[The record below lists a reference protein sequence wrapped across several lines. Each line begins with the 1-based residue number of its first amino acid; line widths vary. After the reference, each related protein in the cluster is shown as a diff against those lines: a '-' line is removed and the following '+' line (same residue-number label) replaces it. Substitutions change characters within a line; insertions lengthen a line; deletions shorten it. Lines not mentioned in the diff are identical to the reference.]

1 MYDINIKNVK
11 KGRAFNWIFIGFGLL
26 FLVIMFIIF
35 FGSILNRNTLDSE
48 TTSTDVN
55 PNRHQD
61 SDGDYVYSPIFTYEV
76 DGQTYTC
83 TSGVSS
89 STGPG
94 EAPHVIHYDSKNPSN
109 CMSDYAEKIDWFI
122 LLFALIPTVFIV
134 IGACMNHSISKRI
147 KQIEALN
154 QTGKLVKNLP
164 FHLEESNISVNDRPL
179 MKIVVNYRLSNGET
193 VTLSGDPRYDRKES
207 DEDGKVDL
215 VIDENNPKNYFLDF
229 DINRISGNRSDDY
242 YTGPD
247 LEPAPNTEPATDPE
261 DNQAPT
267 IEPTENSSEPTVPP
281 AIKI

>member
-89 STGPG
+89 SIGPG
-94 EAPHVIHYDSKNPSN
+94 EDPHVIHYDSKNPSN

-179 MKIVVNYRLSNGET
+179 MKKIIQKIISLIL
-193 VTLSGDPRYDRKES
+193 TLTA
-207 DEDGKVDL
+207 
-215 VIDENNPKNYFLDF
+215 FLATAAT
-229 DINRISGNRSDDY
+229 III
-242 YTGPD
+242 
-247 LEPAPNTEPATDPE
+247 PAPTSSLHQIQNRL
-261 DNQAPT
+261 PT
-267 IEPTENSSEPTVPP
+267 PKKIKHRPLRQLKTLLSQPSHQLLKSNSFSLNLQWLFYHS
-281 AIKI
+281 